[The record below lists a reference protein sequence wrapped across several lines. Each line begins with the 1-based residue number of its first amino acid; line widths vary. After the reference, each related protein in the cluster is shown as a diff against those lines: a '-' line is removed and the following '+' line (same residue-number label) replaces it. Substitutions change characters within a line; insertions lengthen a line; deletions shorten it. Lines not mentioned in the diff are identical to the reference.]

1 MKNHIPS
8 KFLRFLFAA
17 GLSAAALAWADEDGA
32 TATVKLSAPGK
43 PSTLQVNVP
52 WADIHITGTD
62 GDTVTVVSSL
72 DQKGKETRSDGL
84 RRLDDQVSFELVEH
98 DNTVTLRIAGDN
110 PWASHDAEFKLTV
123 PRAMALDVKTEAGGD
138 LSVKDIDGDI
148 DISNMN
154 GEVKLDGIAGSTI
167 VNTMNGEVHAVYAK
181 APQKLVSITSMNG
194 EVDLRVPADTK
205 ANVRLRTHNGS
216 ILTDFDETVLKTKS
230 EGKGNSY
237 SYAYGADAARLG
249 ADAARAAAEA
259 TRAAMQIARD
269 VSREVKREMERAAK
283 EDAEDDAKS
292 AADEAKA
299 DKEAAEAAAPAGATT
314 PTAPRAPHTPHVP
327 RAPRPPV
334 PPITGGKV
342 VSGTLN
348 GGGVDIKVSTM
359 NGEITLR
366 KT

>member
-1 MKNHIPS
+1 MNTNLPS
-8 KFLRFLFAA
+8 TLLRFLFAA
-17 GLSAAALAWADEDGA
+17 GLAAAALAWADGEGA
-32 TATVKLSAPGK
+32 TASVKLSAPGK
-43 PSTLQVNVP
+43 PATLQINMP
-52 WADIHITGTD
+52 WADIQIAGTD
-62 GDTVTVVSSL
+62 GDTVTVVSSI

-84 RRLDDQVSFELVEH
+84 RRLDDEVSFELVEH
-98 DNTVTLRIAGDN
+98 ENTVTLRLAGDN
-110 PWASHDAEFKLTV
+110 PWASHDAEFKITL
-123 PRAMALDVKTEAGGD
+123 PRAMALDIKTEAGGD

-154 GEVKLDGIAGSTI
+154 GEVKLEGIAGSTV
-167 VNTMNGEVHAVYAK
+167 VNTMNGEVRAIYAK

-216 ILTDFDETVLKTKS
+216 ILTDFDESALKTKS
-230 EGKGNSY
+230 EGKGGGY
-237 SYAYGADAARLG
+237 SYAYGADAARIS
-249 ADAARAAAEA
+249 ADAARMAAEA

-269 VSREVKREMERAAK
+269 VSREVKREVERAAK
-283 EDAEDDAKS
+283 EDAEDDAKA

-299 DKEAAEAAAPAGATT
+299 DKLAAEAAAGSAPAVV
-314 PTAPRAPHTPHVP
+314 PHTPHT
-327 RAPRPPV
+327 PRPPRPARPPM
-334 PPITGGKV
+334 PPITGGKT

-366 KT
+366 KTK

>member
-8 KFLRFLFAA
+8 KFLRFLLAA

-216 ILTDFDETVLKTKS
+216 ILTDFDDTVLKTKS
-230 EGKGNSY
+230 EGKGG
-237 SYAYGADAARLG
+237 YGGDDVARMG
-249 ADAARAAAEA
+249 ADAARAAA
-259 TRAAMQIARD
+259 
-269 VSREVKREMERAAK
+269 
-283 EDAEDDAKS
+283 DAERVAVHVAQQVAQEVRRAVQEEV
-292 AADEAKA
+292 AAEQEANSPAPKA
-299 DKEAAEAAAPAGATT
+299 DH
-314 PTAPRAPHTPHVP
+314 APRAPKPPRPAHAP
-327 RAPRPPV
+327 RAPM

-366 KT
+366 QSK